1 MKLLFADDEAHLQ
14 QLMSLELPRL
24 GHEVTVCPDGLT
36 AVAALEKNSY
46 DCLIVDLDMPGLGG
60 IKVIE
65 RAKELDPT
73 VEAVVLTGKSTM
85 DSAIAAVRL
94 GAFDYMTKPFKMADL
109 SAMLERAAERKQLF
123 NQFRALRRRLE
134 RVEGKTQLIGDSG
147 AMSQVRSMI
156 KRVAP
161 TESTVLI
168 LGETGTGKELVAR
181 SIHEQSLRAEQPFV
195 AVNCGALPEN
205 LIESE
210 LFGHRKGAFTGA
222 DDHRLGLFEVADGGT
237 LFLDEIGEL
246 PKSMQAKLLRV
257 LECGEVR
264 RVGDNNAFVVDVRI
278 LCATHRHLEQMVASG
293 DFRQDLLFRI
303 NTFEVTLPSLREHAD
318 DVPLLARHLL
328 MRFRPSAKANDVLI
342 DEETTKLLQGYSWP
356 GNVRELANVVE
367 HAAILCDGGPIGVK
381 HLPGRFNRGP
391 TMTLAATPTAKSAAT
406 AAPTVGPAVV
416 PGPHFKPAAAG
427 ASLREIE
434 MAAIHDALTRHNG
447 NKPKAAEELGI
458 SLKTLYNKLSQA
470 QGGLEQAG

>member
-1 MKLLFADDEAHLQ
+1 MKLLFADDESHLQ

-46 DCLIVDLDMPGLGG
+46 DCLIVDLDMPGLNG

-109 SAMLERAAERKQLF
+109 GAMLERAAERKQLF

-181 SIHEQSLRAEQPFV
+181 SIHEQSLRAEKPFV

-246 PKSMQAKLLRV
+246 PKAMQAKLLRV

-264 RVGDNNAFVVDVRI
+264 RVGDNTAFVVDVRI

-303 NTFEVTLPSLREHAD
+303 NTFEVTLPSLREHAE
-318 DVPLLARHLL
+318 DVPQLARHLL
-328 MRFRPSAKANDVLI
+328 MRFRPSAKPNDVLI

-367 HAAILCDGGPIGVK
+367 HAAILCDNGPIGVK

-391 TMTLAATPTAKSAAT
+391 VATLAAVPPTKSGPTAATT
-406 AAPTVGPAVV
+406 AAPTVV
-416 PGPHFKPAAAG
+416 PGPHFKPATVG